1 MLEAFEGLGIAKE
14 ERNDILQ
21 LCAAVLHLGNVT
33 YEVAPSGQGC
43 ICTQSPQCLAAVNT
57 CQNLLQ
63 TQGGP
68 EVLQKCL
75 TVRDLVIRGE
85 HMNVELT
92 PEQAR
97 DARDAL
103 AKDLYGRLFDWIV
116 VRLNK
121 EMAAVSPPSGGTN
134 IVGILDIFGFEIFKV
149 RPSTYPVFLKHCN
162 LPVCVTPSEQVNS
175 FEQFCINFCN
185 EKLQNHFN
193 ETTFKNE
200 EETYIAEKV
209 EFTKV
214 QYVDNQDVL
223 DLIEGKGGIMG
234 ILDDEIWLPKST
246 DDSFLQKITKEHAQK
261 VCCCWW

>member
-43 ICTQSPQCLAAVNT
+43 VCTQSPQCLAAVNT
-57 CQNLLQ
+57 CQSLLQ

-75 TVRDLVIRGE
+75 TIRDLVIRGE

-116 VRLNK
+116 ARLNK
-121 EMAAVSPPSGGTN
+121 EMAAVSPPTGSGSGGGGTN

-149 RPSTYPVFLKHCN
+149 SPPIPC
-162 LPVCVTPSEQVNS
+162 
-175 FEQFCINFCN
+175 FENRR
-185 EKLQNHFN
+185 HF
-193 ETTFKNE
+193 TF
-200 EETYIAEKV
+200 
-209 EFTKV
+209 
-214 QYVDNQDVL
+214 
-223 DLIEGKGGIMG
+223 
-234 ILDDEIWLPKST
+234 
-246 DDSFLQKITKEHAQK
+246 
-261 VCCCWW
+261 